1 MQVQISRN
9 TNYLQKSIIINI
21 MKRQII
27 LFTFL
32 LVFFSNGV
40 VNAQRG
46 AGYHTDRWEKYRS
59 EKVAFLTSNLELTPA
74 EAEKFWPVYNQMDKE
89 RWAAQKMRREMEEKV
104 RDAGDAMT
112 DKEVIKLTREFA
124 ENMQKEGALF
134 AKYNEEFLKIL
145 PPKKVLNLYKEEK
158 EFRMYMIKKY
168 RNHGK
173 PDKK

>member
-1 MQVQISRN
+1 MQVQIFRN
-9 TNYLQKSIIINI
+9 TSYLRKSIITNI
-21 MKRQII
+21 MKQQII

-32 LVFFSNGV
+32 FTIISSGV

-59 EKVAFLTSNLELTPA
+59 EKVAFLTSNLDLTPV
-74 EAEKFWPVYNQMDKE
+74 EAEQFWPVYNQMDKE
-89 RWAAQKMRREMEEKV
+89 RWAVQRMRREMEEKV
-104 RDAGDAMT
+104 RDAGDSMT

-124 ENMQKEGALF
+124 ESMQKEGALS

-145 PPKKVLNLYKEEK
+145 PPKKVLNLYKGEK

-173 PDKK
+173 KEKK